1 MEILNIQVTNKRTLE
16 LLYQLEAL
24 HLIKVLRGK
33 PSLSKEKLS
42 EKYKNV
48 FSEKDA
54 ASFMEHT
61 EKMREEWDN
70 T

>member
-1 MEILNIQVTNKRTLE
+1 MEILNIQVANKRTLE

-24 HLIKVLRGK
+24 HLIKVLRKK
-33 PSLSKEKLS
+33 PVITKKLS

-61 EKMREEWDN
+61 EKMRN
-70 T
+70 A